1 MIMNEKMQ
9 QEMDWRARVFDSL
22 SFPTLIIKPDKSI
35 LTANQI
41 FLEQRDLAVHQI
53 VGKKCHEIFY
63 GEKAC
68 PNEVCPLKTVINE
81 RKGQSILRRTYSLT
95 GKQIWEDRVFSP
107 ILDEDGDVDYIMES
121 VRDVT
126 RLKNLE
132 ITLKEAEAF
141 LEKIISGSPVA
152 IIAADRYAN
161 ILLINPAAQDLFGYT
176 QREAVTRISV
186 ENLYPAG
193 MAKEIMKQLRSGQ
206 QGGKG
211 KLISTNTIILDARGR
226 EIPVELNASIIY
238 EDDSEVATV
247 GIYKDLRP
255 LIAMEEKLKEANTQ
269 IVQSE
274 KLASLGKLAAGVAH
288 EINNPLTGILLYAN
302 MVMDGMDPGDAY
314 RQKLQNVV
322 EDANRCSEIVK
333 NLLAYSRQTNSLRQP
348 MNINDLVDEGL
359 ALIRDQK
366 LFMNVHLTKE
376 YARSDLLVKVD
387 KNQMAQVIINLV
399 INAMDAMEKQGTLT
413 LKTFL
418 DPEKGTV
425 CLEVADTGCG
435 IPEGHLSKI
444 FDPFFTTKKLG
455 QGTGLG
461 LSTVYG
467 IIKENH
473 GEISVKETGP
483 NGTIFLLQFPRY
495 ETAAGEALIG

>member
-1 MIMNEKMQ
+1 MNEKIL
-9 QEMDWRARVFDSL
+9 QEIDWRVRVFDSL
-22 SFPTLIIKPDKSI
+22 SFPTLIMTPDKSI
-35 LTANQI
+35 LMANQI
-41 FLEQRDLAVHQI
+41 FLEQRGLKAEQI
-53 VGKKCHEIFY
+53 VGRKCHEIFY
-63 GEKAC
+63 GDKTC
-68 PNEVCPLKTVINE
+68 PNEVCPLKRVIKE
-81 RKGQSILRRTYSLT
+81 KKGQSMLRRTHSRT
-95 GKQIWEDRVFSP
+95 GKQFWEDRVFSP
-107 ILDEDGDVDYIMES
+107 ILDENGNVDYIMES

-141 LEKIISGSPVA
+141 LEKIIHSSPVA
-152 IIAADRYAN
+152 IVAADRYAN
-161 ILLINPAAQDLFGYT
+161 ILLMNPAAEELFSYT
-176 QREAVTRISV
+176 QREAITRISV

-193 MAKEIMKQLRSGQ
+193 TAKDIMKQLRSGK

-211 KLISTNTIILDARGR
+211 KLLSTKTTILDANGQ

-255 LIAMEEKLKEANTQ
+255 IISMEEKLQEANSQ

-302 MVMDGMDPGDAY
+302 LVMESMDAQDPY
-314 RQKLQNVV
+314 RQKLKNVV
-322 EDANRCSEIVK
+322 EDAHRCSGIVK
-333 NLLAYSRQTNSLRQP
+333 NLLAYSRQTNSLRKP
-348 MNINDLVDEGL
+348 LKINDLVDEGL

-366 LFMNVHLTKE
+366 LFMNIRLVKA
-376 YARSDLLVKVD
+376 YAAGDLLINVD
-387 KNQMAQVIINLV
+387 KNQMAQVVINLV

-413 LKTFL
+413 LTTYQ
-418 DPEKGTV
+418 DEDQGAV
-425 CLEVADTGCG
+425 CLEIADTGCG
-435 IPEGHLSKI
+435 IPDDHLSKI
-444 FDPFFTTKKLG
+444 FDPFFTTKALG

-467 IIKENH
+467 IIKENQ
-473 GEISVKETGP
+473 GDISVKKTGTG
-483 NGTIFLLQFPRY
+483 GTTFLLQFPPY
-495 ETAAGEALIG
+495 DPDPGEAMIG

>member
-1 MIMNEKMQ
+1 MLMNEKIL
-9 QEMDWRARVFDSL
+9 QEMDWRVRVFDSL
-22 SFPTLIIKPDKSI
+22 SFPTLIIRPDKSI
-35 LTANQI
+35 LTANQV
-41 FLEQRDLAVHQI
+41 FLKQRGLEPDEI

-63 GEKAC
+63 GDKVC

-81 RKGQSILRRTYSLT
+81 KKGQSILRRTHSLT

-107 ILDEDGDVDYIMES
+107 ILGENGNVDYIMES

-132 ITLKEAEAF
+132 VTLKEAEAF
-141 LEKIISGSPVA
+141 LEKIIYGSPVA
-152 IIAADRYAN
+152 IVAADAYAN
-161 ILLINPAAQDLFGYT
+161 ILLMNPAAEELFGYT
-176 QREAVTRISV
+176 QREAITHISV

-193 MAKEIMKQLRSGQ
+193 TAKRIMKQLRSGK

-211 KLISTNTIILDARGR
+211 KLPSTNTIILDADGR
-226 EIPVELNASIIY
+226 EIPVELNAAIIY

-255 LIAMEEKLKEANTQ
+255 IIAMEERLREANAQ

-302 MVMDGMDPGDAY
+302 MVLDGMDANDTN
-314 RQKLQNVV
+314 RQKLQNVE

-333 NLLAYSRQTNSLRQP
+333 NLLAYSRQTNSLRKP
-348 MNINDLVDEGL
+348 LRINDLVDEGL

-366 LFMNVHLTKE
+366 LFMNVRLVKD
-376 YARSDLLVKVD
+376 YAPNDLLIKVD
-387 KNQMAQVIINLV
+387 KNQMAQVIINMV
-399 INAMDAMEKQGTLT
+399 TNAMDAMEKHGTLT
-413 LKTFL
+413 LRTYL
-418 DPEKGTV
+418 DPRQGTV
-425 CLEVADTGCG
+425 CLEVSDTGCG
-435 IPEGHLSKI
+435 IPEDHLSKI
-444 FDPFFTTKKLG
+444 FDPFFTTKALG

-467 IIKENH
+467 IIKENQ
-473 GEISVKETGP
+473 GDISVKQTGA
-483 NGTIFLLQFPRY
+483 NGTTFLLQFPQD
-495 ETAAGEALIG
+495 ETGSEEALIG